1 MIRDCGG
8 EAIAS
13 GGVAQAEIQELRK
26 DGNDQPDST
35 SHPKST
41 CRYPPVVSQSQ
52 PEATS
57 KGAFRKCPLHRIAL
71 GVEISRGKGGACL

>member
-41 CRYPPVVSQSQ
+41 CRYPPVVS
-52 PEATS
+52 
-57 KGAFRKCPLHRIAL
+57 
-71 GVEISRGKGGACL
+71 